1 MIIRFLFVVFTVA
14 SLASCA
20 TTNYG
25 VYNNVLD
32 KKDISSDI
40 NFIKRKL
47 ITQHYSLN
55 WEGRQ
60 VKVFQ
65 ALDSLAQVSEKLTVK
80 RFKNSLKPILAFVDD
95 GHTDVMSEIELDLRK
110 AKSSKPFNC
119 LLLEKNTVYL
129 KVPHFVDPAALNKA
143 LDTFDHFLTAHEAER
158 VVIDLRSNPGGS
170 VNLVRQFLSRIL
182 ESPTQYCLG
191 QKTKMVSGLHLS
203 RKLILLLR
211 GKKSQ
216 ESKVYILSEE
226 QQVQSF
232 NDYEV
237 AHKYVLVDSTM
248 ISGSMIAAYHLRED
262 GYKVIGSA
270 PTALFNSF
278 MNPIF
283 FNLPKSK
290 LYLAISTGRF
300 HLDENLNNRADD
312 QLQPDFETKLD
323 FSLKGL
329 MNGIRQIEALP

>member
-1 MIIRFLFVVFTVA
+1 
-14 SLASCA
+14 
-20 TTNYG
+20 
-25 VYNNVLD
+25 
-32 KKDISSDI
+32 
-40 NFIKRKL
+40 
-47 ITQHYSLN
+47 
-55 WEGRQ
+55 
-60 VKVFQ
+60 
-65 ALDSLAQVSEKLTVK
+65 
-80 RFKNSLKPILAFVDD
+80 
-95 GHTDVMSEIELDLRK
+95 
-110 AKSSKPFNC
+110 
-119 LLLEKNTVYL
+119 
-129 KVPHFVDPAALNKA
+129 
-143 LDTFDHFLTAHEAER
+143 
-158 VVIDLRSNPGGS
+158 
-170 VNLVRQFLSRIL
+170 
-182 ESPTQYCLG
+182 
-191 QKTKMVSGLHLS
+191 
-203 RKLILLLR
+203 
-211 GKKSQ
+211 
-216 ESKVYILSEE
+216 LSEE

-232 NDYEV
+232 NDYDV